1 MVEQN
6 QVGGSATASNVTS
19 SVKTTSTQTSRPP
32 FTIVSSKRVHRW
44 LKAMIYG
51 DFGVGKTTLA
61 TSSVEVPEMND
72 CLFCSAEAG
81 DMSISDFDID
91 MVSVRNYA
99 QLARLHEFLRL
110 HCKYRDENDIES
122 LRKLEAKY
130 KQVPVEEIEEP
141 RQYRT
146 VILDTLNEIQKYAM
160 YQLLGIV
167 VGEQPLDVEPESPQF
182 KEWNLATEMIRLLVR
197 SFRDLPMHVIF
208 VCSEQVSE
216 DERKRRIRTPGLP
229 GKLANEVQGF
239 LDMVGYYVAAQMEGG
254 EIKRRLFLVPGQTY
268 QAKNR
273 FAGWDGKYIDNPTM
287 KDIYALMRKRA

>member
-1 MVEQN
+1 
-6 QVGGSATASNVTS
+6 
-19 SVKTTSTQTSRPP
+19 
-32 FTIVSSKRVHRW
+32 
-44 LKAMIYG
+44 MIYG